1 MPLFGNK
8 KQEDNSTLPP
18 LIQAPRGGEAIVFD
32 NEEQSA
38 IDIALGGIAEGL
50 NDTALPGDAANGIE
64 AGIGATALLEVAQ
77 RRMDS
82 GDLRG
87 AASASV
93 KAIGLAAYMP
103 DTWLMLAEAEA
114 RYGDYRA
121 ARSFL
126 NKSDQAARSMGLKN
140 DYWRSQSDVVRGMIR

>member
-8 KQEDNSTLPP
+8 KKDQKSTLPP
-18 LIQAPRGGEAIVFD
+18 LIQTPTGGEAIVFD
-32 NEEQSA
+32 NEEQAA
-38 IDIALGGIAEGL
+38 IDIHLGGIAEGL
-50 NDTALPGDAANGIE
+50 TDTAFPSDTATGIE
-64 AGIGATALLEVAQ
+64 EGIGATALLEVAQ

-87 AASASV
+87 AASAAV

-103 DTWLMLAEAEA
+103 HTWLMLAEAEA

-126 NKSDQAARSMGLKN
+126 SKADQAARSIGLK
-140 DYWRSQSDVVRGMIR
+140 DSYWRSRSDVVRGMIR

>member
-1 MPLFGNK
+1 MAAGLK
-8 KQEDNSTLPP
+8 DMVLP
-18 LIQAPRGGEAIVFD
+18 V
-32 NEEQSA
+32 
-38 IDIALGGIAEGL
+38 
-50 NDTALPGDAANGIE
+50 DAATGIQE
-64 AGIGATALLEVAQ
+64 GIGATALLEVAQ

-82 GDLRG
+82 GDLKG
-87 AASASV
+87 AASAAV

-126 NKSDQAARSMGLKN
+126 NKSDQAARSMGMRD
-140 DYWRSQSDVVRGMIR
+140 DYWRSRSDVVRGMIS